1 MVVSWV
7 RWFCLPWF
15 GLMNDEGFKEWGLC
29 GSGLQGGRKRDAHE
43 LRLFLVSLEIKLC
56 SV

>member
-15 GLMNDEGFKEWGLC
+15 GLMNDEGFKEWSLC